1 MEKRA
6 ALRQRCS
13 TAVRQDHR
21 LGAES
26 ILKVVIFN
34 LRWLHNIGFSHMNI
48 SNRLNFQITSTSY
61 GKMQSMKCLLT
72 EENIARE
79 NRVEI

>member
-1 MEKRA
+1 
-6 ALRQRCS
+6 
-13 TAVRQDHR
+13 
-21 LGAES
+21 
-26 ILKVVIFN
+26 
-34 LRWLHNIGFSHMNI
+34 MNI